1 MHISNDVR
9 ILALDAHDIRF
20 PTSDELDGSDAMH
33 TDPDYS
39 AAYVVLRT
47 NVAGLEG
54 HGLTFTIG
62 RGNELCVAAAR
73 SLAPLIV
80 GRNLSSIVADFAG
93 FWRSLTSESQLRW
106 VGPEKG
112 VIHLATAAI
121 VNATWDLVAKT
132 EKKPLWK
139 LIADL
144 TPEEFVSLID
154 FRYISDVLTRDEALA
169 ILRANAKTKAKREKA
184 LAEHGYPA
192 YTTSAGWLG
201 YSDDKIR
208 RLCRAGIAEGWNH
221 FKIKV
226 GADLADDLRRA
237 AIVRE
242 EIGPKRKLMFDAN
255 QRWDV
260 GEAIANMQSLARFDP
275 WWIEEPTSP
284 DDVLGHATI
293 AKAIAP
299 IGVATGEQCQN
310 RVIFK
315 QLLQAKA
322 IRFCQID
329 SCRLGGVNEVL
340 AVMLMA
346 KKFGVPVCPH
356 AGGVGLCEYVSHLI
370 MIDYICISASLED
383 RVAEFVAHLHEHFE
397 NPSVI
402 ENGAYRLP
410 TAAGYGIT
418 MKPASIAR
426 FSHPN
431 GAAWTERSRR
441 AVRNLRQR

>member
-1 MHISNDVR
+1 MND
-9 ILALDAHDIRF
+9 ILILGLEAHDIRF
-20 PTSDELDGSDAMH
+20 PTSDQLDGSDAMH
-33 TDPDYS
+33 PDPDYS

-47 NVAGLEG
+47 NVVGLEG

-62 RGNELCVAAAR
+62 RGNELCVAAAL
-73 SLAPLIV
+73 SLAPLV
-80 GRNLSSIVADFAG
+80 VDRPLASIVADFAG
-93 FWRSLTSESQLRW
+93 FWRSLTSDSQLRW

-112 VIHLATAAI
+112 VIHLATAAVI
-121 VNATWDLVAKT
+121 NATWDLYAKSQ
-132 EKKPLWK
+132 EKPLWK
-139 LIADL
+139 LIADF

-154 FRYISDVLTRDEALA
+154 FRYLSDAITKDEAVA
-169 ILRANAKTKAKREKA
+169 ILRKNAGTKAERERE
-184 LAEHGYPA
+184 LAERGYPA

-201 YSDDKIR
+201 YPDDKIR
-208 RLCRAGIAEGWNH
+208 RLCRQGVADGWNH

-260 GEAIANMQSLARFDP
+260 GEAIANMKELARFDP

-310 RVIFK
+310 RVMFK
-315 QLLQAKA
+315 QLLQARA

-340 AVMLMA
+340 AVMLLA

-356 AGGVGLCEYVSHLI
+356 AGGVGLCEYVNHLI
-370 MIDYICISASLED
+370 MIDYLCISASLED
-383 RVAEFVAHLHEHFE
+383 RVAEYVAHLHEHFE
-397 NPSVI
+397 NPSVVRA
-402 ENGAYRLP
+402 GAYALP
-410 TAAGYGIT
+410 TAPGYGIT

-426 FSHPN
+426 FSFPN
-431 GAAWTERSRR
+431 GAAWADRR
-441 AVRNLRQR
+441 RRVVHR